1 MHARDY
7 IGRRGE
13 TIFAFLIGRKGS
25 DRFWFHCEFLGE
37 KAETKDFTVYLIE
50 PSCGEAT
57 LFVQVK
63 ATSKGYTGTGANRK
77 LKVNV
82 SKKDV
87 AKLKRVTGPAFVAGI
102 DVELECGFLLAVT
115 EKTGDRITGVPCRHP
130 IDCTLIEQLWKE
142 VEGYWAKRNMVA
154 RKSLFS

>member
-7 IGRRGE
+7 IGKRGE
-13 TIFAFLIGRKGS
+13 TIFAFLIGKKCSG
-25 DRFWFHCEFLGE
+25 RFWFHCDFLGD

-50 PSCGEAT
+50 PSCEEAT

-63 ATSKGYTGTGANRK
+63 STSKGYTGKGSNRK

-87 AKLKRVTGPAFVAGI
+87 AKLKKVTGPAYVAGI
-102 DVELECGFLLAVT
+102 DVELECGFLLAIT
-115 EKTGDRITGVPCRHP
+115 KATGDRISGIPCKHP
-130 IDCTLIEQLWKE
+130 IDCALIEKLWKE
-142 VEGYWAKRNMVA
+142 AESYWAKRNMLA
-154 RKSLFS
+154 KKSMFS